1 MRASHCYST
10 TPSKKSH
17 GSKSTSTSA
26 VRVTAGEVTG
36 TCARLACTFTDITQ
50 RMLKYMVSTRDSLCW
65 VVLVGSLRDFFDI
78 VGQRILVGSRN
89 ELENRESLGFLI
101 GRLPLLHSSQL
112 ASPRKHT
119 RVTGREASLPKHLE
133 WANGR

>member
-1 MRASHCYST
+1 M
-10 TPSKKSH
+10 K
-17 GSKSTSTSA
+17 
-26 VRVTAGEVTG
+26 
-36 TCARLACTFTDITQ
+36 LACTFTDITQ

-119 RVTGREASLPKHLE
+119 RVTGREASLPKHP
-133 WANGR
+133 G